1 MADPRTLLAE
11 VAREK
16 SDYRMTA
23 QIVDALGAGIPA
35 ASLATLTLTL
45 YVQDASLTILNSV
58 SGTNILNTG
67 RGTVD
72 SSGNLVI
79 SLLPADSPISDTTLA
94 EELHVALVQ
103 WTYNGGAS
111 AGKHELAFRVRNLG
125 LVS

>member
-11 VAREK
+11 IAREK

-35 ASLATLTLTL
+35 ANLATLTLTL
-45 YVQDASLTILNSV
+45 YVQDTTLTVINGV
-58 SGTNILNTG
+58 SATNILNAG

-79 SLLPADSPISDTTLA
+79 SLLPADSPINDTTLA
-94 EELHVALVQ
+94 EELHVALVE

-125 LVS
+125 KVT